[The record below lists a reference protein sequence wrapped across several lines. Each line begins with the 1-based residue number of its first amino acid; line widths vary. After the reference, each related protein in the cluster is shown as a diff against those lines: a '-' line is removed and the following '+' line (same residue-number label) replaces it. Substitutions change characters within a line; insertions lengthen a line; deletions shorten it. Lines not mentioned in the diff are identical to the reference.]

1 MDRVRRII
9 VDYVRVRLL
18 RTKVGYFIRLKFKE
32 MFIEYTYVQ
41 PT

>member
-9 VDYVRVRLL
+9 VDYVRVRRL
-18 RTKVGYFIRLKFKE
+18 RTIVVYFISLKFKE
-32 MFIEYTYVQ
+32 MIIEYTYVQ